1 MLAQKEN
8 INEDDVLMFYNAFAP
23 PTGFD
28 VDEDGNAIDTK
39 MGRRTE
45 KSSDIMGIGYLIQ
58 INQVASSSKT
68 TVNPFFETNGGGL
81 PHQ

>member
-39 MGRRTE
+39 ITANKLVYGHGILITIFIRPT
-45 KSSDIMGIGYLIQ
+45 DIQ
-58 INQVASSSKT
+58 
-68 TVNPFFETNGGGL
+68 
-81 PHQ
+81 